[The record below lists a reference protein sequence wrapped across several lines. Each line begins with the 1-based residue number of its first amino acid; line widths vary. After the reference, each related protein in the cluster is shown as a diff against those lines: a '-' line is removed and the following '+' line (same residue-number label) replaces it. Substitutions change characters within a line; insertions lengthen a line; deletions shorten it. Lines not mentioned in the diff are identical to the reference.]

1 MLGRAPVVGFSSTCI
16 YRICPFPFAVLDVI
30 VSASA
35 SFSFLLRLLLLACLR
50 LVGGEN
56 PESDGLRARAAVGA
70 CTKQACRCTF
80 MEGILWNERQAMVV
94 RHREFGR

>member
-1 MLGRAPVVGFSSTCI
+1 MLGRAPVVGLASTCI

-35 SFSFLLRLLLLACLR
+35 SFSFLLCLLLLACLR

-56 PESDGLRARAAVGA
+56 PESDGLMRARA

-80 MEGILWNERQAMVV
+80 MEGILLNERQQAMVV